1 VGFGFEELDVWKK
14 SIDYANLVI
23 SLAENINTSRKH
35 WRLIEQL
42 ESCSASVAM
51 NIAEGKGRYSKKEF
65 VQFLYIA
72 RGSLYESI
80 TLLII
85 FRDRNWIDKIS
96 YEEALSKSTGIAKM
110 INRLIQSIKGWN

>member
-1 VGFGFEELDVWKK
+1 MGFGFESLDVWKK
-14 SIDYANLVI
+14 SIAYANIVI

-42 ESCSASVAM
+42 EASSASVAM

-72 RGSLYESI
+72 RGSLYESM
-80 TLLII
+80 TLLNI
-85 FRDRNWIDKIS
+85 FKERSWIDKSS
-96 YEEALSKSTGIAKM
+96 YEDTANRATEIAKM
-110 INRLIQSIKGWN
+110 INRLIQSIKGWD